1 MTRNK
6 IHGLS
11 EQKCVKGRARA
22 RGGLVNFTVFS
33 PQCCLSHTHTHSGRL
48 GLFFKEIPVNDVHD
62 VHWIIILPGFA
73 PGGTKYLS
81 LRARVS
87 LGDWDWWDSATRASR
102 SSAKL
107 ISTGLW
113 SLELMV
119 DNIYTIHILNGVIS
133 YKPTYNWGTTL
144 WCLHE
149 QWIFVPNIGRTN
161 SGASAPWWFVDRRPK
176 VERVWLQSIHVV
188 IVVNFHSILWYTY
201 NHYIY
206 IYVRIYTYTYN
217 PHWLFNPFVFFV
229 GQLIIPRS
237 KTADSNFVC
246 ETSIEHHCNRYSTA
260 LVLWTVDT
268 FGAFQRRDAQPRI
281 QSMECDIHLQWDK
294 P

>member
-1 MTRNK
+1 M
-6 IHGLS
+6 
-11 EQKCVKGRARA
+11 
-22 RGGLVNFTVFS
+22 
-33 PQCCLSHTHTHSGRL
+33 
-48 GLFFKEIPVNDVHD
+48 
-62 VHWIIILPGFA
+62 
-73 PGGTKYLS
+73 
-81 LRARVS
+81 
-87 LGDWDWWDSATRASR
+87 WW
-102 SSAKL
+102 
-107 ISTGLW
+107 
-113 SLELMV
+113 
-119 DNIYTIHILNGVIS
+119 
-133 YKPTYNWGTTL
+133 
-144 WCLHE
+144 LHE

-188 IVVNFHSILWYTY
+188 IVVNFHRILWYKY
-201 NHYIY
+201 NQSIYIYIRTYIY
-206 IYVRIYTYTYN
+206 IYIQSPLTFQSL
-217 PHWLFNPFVFFV
+217 WFFV